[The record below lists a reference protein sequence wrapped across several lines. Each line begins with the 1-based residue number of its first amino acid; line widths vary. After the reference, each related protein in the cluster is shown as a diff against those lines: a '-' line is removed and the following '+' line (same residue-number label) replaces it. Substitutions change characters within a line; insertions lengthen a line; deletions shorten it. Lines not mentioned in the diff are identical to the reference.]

1 VFSQY
6 AVDCYRHIPG
16 QIMISA
22 TIVKNTFGFAMIFY
36 YNDWAVKDGFI
47 PPVMTMMA
55 LTVGFTVIGM
65 VTFMIWGKNFRRQ
78 TMNSKLHQL

>member
-1 VFSQY
+1 
-6 AVDCYRHIPG
+6 
-16 QIMISA
+16 
-22 TIVKNTFGFAMIFY
+22 MIFY